1 MITRLR
7 LLVIV
12 LLLGGILP
20 SLIAQ
25 TFTEQKK
32 TYPISADGSKYAV
45 NGFIPFNP
53 MSDEDIYANAL
64 LWTIKNVCSAE
75 RDGITEVSVPAKSFS
90 CNLVLASQADAK
102 QKNTYYCTAQFQVK
116 DGKLVYYLSN
126 IQIESSVVIMKKVTP
141 MEKLQPE
148 KKASHKET
156 MDDFV
161 QIESQMLNKMF
172 DFVSTN
178 QLSPVTHWNEINIG
192 KPVKGMTED
201 ECLLAFGKP
210 QTVSESNGEVQWM
223 YSSSFYLFFKNGRVE
238 TIIK

>member
-7 LLVIV
+7 LWVIV
-12 LLLGGILP
+12 FLLGGVLP

-25 TFTEQKK
+25 TFTEQKN
-32 TYPISADGSKYAV
+32 TYPLSADGSKYVV
-45 NGFIPFNP
+45 NGFIPFSP
-53 MSDEDIYANAL
+53 MIDESIYANAL
-64 LWTIKNVCSAE
+64 LWTIKNVCSAQ
-75 RDGITEVSVPAKSFS
+75 RDGITEVSIPAKSFS
-90 CNLVLASQADAK
+90 
-102 QKNTYYCTAQFQVK
+102 CTAQFQVK

-148 KKASHKET
+148 KKPSHQET

-161 QIESQMLNKMF
+161 QIESQMLNKLF

-178 QLSPVTHWNEINIG
+178 QLSPITHWNEINIG

-210 QTVSESNGEVQWM
+210 QTISESNGEVQWM
-223 YSSSFYLFFKNGRVE
+223 YSSSFYLFFKNGCVE

>member
-7 LLVIV
+7 LWVIV
-12 LLLGGILP
+12 FLLGGVLP

-25 TFTEQKK
+25 TFTEQKN
-32 TYPISADGSKYAV
+32 TYPLSADGSKYVV
-45 NGFIPFNP
+45 NGFIPFSP
-53 MSDEDIYANAL
+53 MIDESIYANAL
-64 LWTIKNVCSAE
+64 LWTIKNVCSAQ
-75 RDGITEVSVPAKSFS
+75 RDGITEVSIPAKSFS
-90 CNLVLASQADAK
+90 CDLVLTSQADAK
-102 QKNTYYCTAQFQVK
+102 QKNTYYCTAQF
-116 DGKLVYYLSN
+116 
-126 IQIESSVVIMKKVTP
+126 QIESSVVIMKKVTP

-148 KKASHKET
+148 KKPSHQET

-161 QIESQMLNKMF
+161 QIESQMLNKLF

-178 QLSPVTHWNEINIG
+178 QLSPITHWNEINIG

-210 QTVSESNGEVQWM
+210 QTISESNGEVQWM
-223 YSSSFYLFFKNGRVE
+223 YSSYFYLFFKNGCVE

>member
-1 MITRLR
+1 
-7 LLVIV
+7 
-12 LLLGGILP
+12 
-20 SLIAQ
+20 
-25 TFTEQKK
+25 
-32 TYPISADGSKYAV
+32 
-45 NGFIPFNP
+45 
-53 MSDEDIYANAL
+53 MSDENIYANAL
-64 LWTIKNVCSAE
+64 LWTIKNVCSVQRE
-75 RDGITEVSVPAKSFS
+75 GITEVSVPAKSFS
-90 CNLVLASQADAK
+90 CNLVLTSQADAK

-126 IQIESSVVIMKKVTP
+126 IQIESLVVVMKKLTP

-148 KKASHKET
+148 KRTSHKET

-161 QIESQMLNKMF
+161 HIESQMLNKMF

-178 QLSPVTHWNEINIG
+178 PLSPISHWNEISIG

-210 QTVSESNGEVQWM
+210 QTVSESNGEVQWL
-223 YSSSFYLFFKNGRVE
+223 YSSSFYLFFKNGHVE

>member
-7 LLVIV
+7 LWVIV
-12 LLLGGILP
+12 FLLGGVLP

-25 TFTEQKK
+25 TFTEQKN
-32 TYPISADGSKYAV
+32 TYPLSADGSKYVV
-45 NGFIPFNP
+45 NGFIPFSP
-53 MSDEDIYANAL
+53 MIDESIYANAL
-64 LWTIKNVCSAE
+64 LWTIKNVCSAQ
-75 RDGITEVSVPAKSFS
+75 RDGITEVSIPAKSFS
-90 CNLVLASQADAK
+90 CNLVLTSQADAK

-116 DGKLVYYLSN
+116 DGKLV
-126 IQIESSVVIMKKVTP
+126 IMKKVTP

-148 KKASHKET
+148 KKPSHQET

-161 QIESQMLNKMF
+161 QIESQMLNKLF

-178 QLSPVTHWNEINIG
+178 QLSPITHWNEINIG

-210 QTVSESNGEVQWM
+210 QTISESNGEVQWM
-223 YSSSFYLFFKNGRVE
+223 YSSSFYLFFKNGCVE

>member
-7 LLVIV
+7 LWVIV
-12 LLLGGILP
+12 FLLGGVLP

-25 TFTEQKK
+25 TFTEQKN
-32 TYPISADGSKYAV
+32 TYPLSADGSKYVV
-45 NGFIPFNP
+45 NGFIPFSP
-53 MSDEDIYANAL
+53 MIDESIYANAL
-64 LWTIKNVCSAE
+64 LWTIKNVCSAQ
-75 RDGITEVSVPAKSFS
+75 RDGITEVSIPAKSFS
-90 CNLVLASQADAK
+90 CNLVLTSQADAK

-126 IQIESSVVIMKKVTP
+126 IQKP
-141 MEKLQPE
+141 
-148 KKASHKET
+148 SHQET

-161 QIESQMLNKMF
+161 QIESQMLNKLF

-178 QLSPVTHWNEINIG
+178 QLSPITHWNEINIG

-210 QTVSESNGEVQWM
+210 QTISESNGEVQWM
-223 YSSSFYLFFKNGRVE
+223 YSSSFYLFFKNGCVE

>member
-1 MITRLR
+1 MMNR
-7 LLVIV
+7 
-12 LLLGGILP
+12 
-20 SLIAQ
+20 S
-25 TFTEQKK
+25 
-32 TYPISADGSKYAV
+32 
-45 NGFIPFNP
+45 
-53 MSDEDIYANAL
+53 IYANAL
-64 LWTIKNVCSAE
+64 LWTIKNVCSAQ
-75 RDGITEVSVPAKSFS
+75 RDGITEVSIPAKSFS
-90 CNLVLASQADAK
+90 CNLVLTSQADAK

-148 KKASHKET
+148 KKPSHQET

-161 QIESQMLNKMF
+161 QIESQMLNKLF

-178 QLSPVTHWNEINIG
+178 QLSPITHWNEINIG

-210 QTVSESNGEVQWM
+210 QTISESNGEVQWM
-223 YSSSFYLFFKNGRVE
+223 YSSSFYLFFKNGCVE

>member
-7 LLVIV
+7 LWVIV
-12 LLLGGILP
+12 FLLGGVLP

-25 TFTEQKK
+25 TFTEQKN
-32 TYPISADGSKYAV
+32 TYPLSADGSKYVV
-45 NGFIPFNP
+45 NGFIPFSSMN
-53 MSDEDIYANAL
+53 DESIYANAL
-64 LWTIKNVCSAE
+64 LWTIKNVCPAQ

-90 CNLVLASQADAK
+90 CNLVLTSQADAK

-126 IQIESSVVIMKKVTP
+126 IQISRGLGDVYKR
-141 MEKLQPE
+141 Q
-148 KKASHKET
+148 HKET

-161 QIESQMLNKMF
+161 QIESQMLNKLF

-178 QLSPVTHWNEINIG
+178 QLSPITHWNEINIG

-210 QTVSESNGEVQWM
+210 QTISESNGEVQWM
-223 YSSSFYLFFKNGRVE
+223 YSSSFYLFFKNGCVE